1 MNPWKGQRI
10 DKEAN
15 DTNAVDEVWRSWT
28 AKNGGCYHYLSL
40 IQREYRDATINYN
53 HLHVPIEFRCWYH

>member
-28 AKNGGCYHYLSL
+28 AKNGGYHYRFYGV
-40 IQREYRDATINYN
+40 QGWNDYN
-53 HLHVPIEFRCWYH
+53 HLHVPITEFRSWYH

>member
-15 DTNAVDEVWRSWT
+15 DANAVDEVWRSWI
-28 AKNGGCYHYLSL
+28 AKNGGYLG
-40 IQREYRDATINYN
+40 RNTEYRDATF
-53 HLHVPIEFRCWYH
+53 E